1 MFFKFFFKV
10 REKCFT
16 FQHNRN
22 ISKCRENK
30 KKRDQNKIAA
40 AKAETFILIDTFWN
54 NMSKSCIT
62 DLQIY
67 YCPSKQNPLCTK
79 PTSNSNPQQPLLQ
92 RIRIQSSAAP
102 LKGGRVLQFGDQF
115 DLSADIP
122 TGAWSFPL
130 SHLDTPDGVGNL
142 SKIKFA
148 HTIQRSVW
156 LMLFCF
162 LQ

>member
-1 MFFKFFFKV
+1 
-10 REKCFT
+10 
-16 FQHNRN
+16 
-22 ISKCRENK
+22 
-30 KKRDQNKIAA
+30 
-40 AKAETFILIDTFWN
+40 
-54 NMSKSCIT
+54 MSKSCIT

-162 LQ
+162 LQWPIKVKSKNTLPNPRNRNPFCLRSVLQSCLLPSTVY